1 MKSFGK
7 FLTFVGVTGAAVA
20 GLWYFLEVNKD
31 KSYAEADGASDTD
44 DSSNERSYVSLDPEI
59 KEELKEDVKKV
70 ADGAKKAAED
80 VKKAAEDIK
89 DNATGNKDTLKK
101 AVKSAA
107 QDIIAK
113 AEDAAKGVGLVK
125 EEKKTSDFEFEDF
138 DKASHI
144 DIE

>member
-7 FLTFVGVTGAAVA
+7 FVTFVGVTGAALA

-44 DSSNERSYVSLDPEI
+44 DFSSERSYVSLDPEI
-59 KEELKEDVKKV
+59 KEELKEDVQKV

-89 DNATGNKDTLKK
+89 DNAAGNKDTLKK

>member
-1 MKSFGK
+1 MRR
-7 FLTFVGVTGAAVA
+7 LT
-20 GLWYFLEVNKD
+20 EH
-31 KSYAEADGASDTD
+31 
-44 DSSNERSYVSLDPEI
+44 RI
-59 KEELKEDVKKV
+59 QMIHQKEELKEDVKKV

-89 DNATGNKDTLKK
+89 DNAAGNKDTLKK

>member
-1 MKSFGK
+1 MKGFGK
-7 FLTFVGVTGAAVA
+7 FVTFVGVTGAALA
-20 GLWYFLEVNKD
+20 GLWYFFEVNKD

-44 DSSNERSYVSLDPEI
+44 DSSKERSYVSLDPEI
-59 KEELKEDVKKV
+59 KEELKEDVRKV

-89 DNATGNKDTLKK
+89 DNAAGNKDTLKK

-138 DKASHI
+138 DKSSHI

>member
-1 MKSFGK
+1 MKGFGK
-7 FLTFVGVTGAAVA
+7 FVTFVGVTGAALA

-31 KSYAEADGASDTD
+31 KSYAEADGASDTED
-44 DSSNERSYVSLDPEI
+44 GSNERSYVYLDPGI
-59 KEELKEDVKKV
+59 KDELAEDARKV
-70 ADGAKKAAED
+70 AEGARKAAGD

-89 DNATGNKDTLKK
+89 ENTAENKDTLKK

-138 DKASHI
+138 DKSSHI

>member
-59 KEELKEDVKKV
+59 KEELKV
-70 ADGAKKAAED
+70 AMMLTGSANIEQLSKARYVVLGETR
-80 VKKAAEDIK
+80 EWLE
-89 DNATGNKDTLKK
+89 GLKWTQN
-101 AVKSAA
+101 S
-107 QDIIAK
+107 I
-113 AEDAAKGVGLVK
+113 
-125 EEKKTSDFEFEDF
+125 
-138 DKASHI
+138 
-144 DIE
+144 

>member
-31 KSYAEADGASDTD
+31 KSYSEADGASDTD

-89 DNATGNKDTLKK
+89 DNAAGNKDTLKK

>member
-7 FLTFVGVTGAAVA
+7 FVTFVGVTGAALA

-31 KSYAEADGASDTD
+31 KSYAEGDGASDTD
-44 DSSNERSYVSLDPEI
+44 DFSSERSYVSLDPEI
-59 KEELKEDVKKV
+59 KEELKEDVQKV

-89 DNATGNKDTLKK
+89 DNAAGNKDTLKK